1 MQRLVL
7 QKRGKGNE
15 VSVLN
20 VSATGLSLCT
30 EQRVDFV
37 WEMGDWE
44 LTLIAVSF
52 TQQISSL
59 VLICDAK
66 TWSLKKEKGNEVSVL
81 NVLATGLSLCADQ
94 GVDSAQEM
102 GGLELTL
109 NRVSF
114 TQQISSLVSICDAKT
129 WSHKKEEKEKQWVC
143 WLFWPL
149 DCLYALNR
157 GRLCTRDGWLRTDP
171 QQGQFHPTNL
181 FLGLNLWC
189 KDLSYKKEEKETKW
203 VCWMFRPLDCLYA
216 LNRGWTLYERWVT
229 ESWLLLLSVSPNK
242 SLL

>member
-1 MQRLVL
+1 MQGLVL

-30 EQRVDFV
+30 KQRVDFV

-44 LTLIAVSF
+44 LTLNAVSF
-52 TQQISSL
+52 IQQISSL

-81 NVLATGLSLCADQ
+81 NVLATGLSLYTDQ
-94 GVDSAQEM
+94 RVDCTRDGWLRTAPQQ
-102 GGLELTL
+102 GQFHPTNLFL
-109 NRVSF
+109 SF
-114 TQQISSLVSICDAKT
+114 NLWCKDLVPK
-129 WSHKKEEKEKQWVC
+129 KKEKEMQWVC

-157 GRLCTRDGWLRTDP
+157 
-171 QQGQFHPTNL
+171 
-181 FLGLNLWC
+181 
-189 KDLSYKKEEKETKW
+189 E
-203 VCWMFRPLDCLYA
+203 
-216 LNRGWTLYERWVT
+216 WTLCKRWVT
-229 ESWLLLLSVSPNK
+229 KSWPTKESVLPN
-242 SLL
+242 